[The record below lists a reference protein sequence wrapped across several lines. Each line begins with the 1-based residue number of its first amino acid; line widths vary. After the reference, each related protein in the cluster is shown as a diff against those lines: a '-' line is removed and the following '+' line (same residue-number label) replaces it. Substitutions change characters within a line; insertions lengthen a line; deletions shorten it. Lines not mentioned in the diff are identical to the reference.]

1 MSDFRDHLAEELKD
15 GEFRKEW
22 EERRP
27 KYEMISALIALRGAH
42 KLSQAEVA
50 KRAGTTQT
58 LISQIE
64 RGTANPSIGTMDRI
78 AKVFGRR
85 VHISFV

>member
-1 MSDFRDHLAEELKD
+1 MSDFRDHLAEELQG

-22 EERRP
+22 EEKRP
-27 KYEMISALIALRGAH
+27 KFEMISALISLRNEH
-42 KLSQAEVA
+42 KLSQIEVA

-58 LISQIE
+58 LISRIE
-64 RGTANPSIGTMDRI
+64 RGTANPSINTMDRI